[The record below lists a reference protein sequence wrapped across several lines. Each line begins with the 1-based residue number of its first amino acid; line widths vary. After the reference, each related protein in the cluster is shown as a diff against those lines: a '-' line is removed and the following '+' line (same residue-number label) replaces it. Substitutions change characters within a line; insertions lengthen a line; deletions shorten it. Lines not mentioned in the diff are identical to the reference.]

1 MGASGAEVR
10 ERRVDT
16 EYLHPSGVVITP
28 EFTAALG
35 LLHAGHIVCLTG
47 KAGTGK
53 STLIRFFPNETRRTA
68 G

>member
-1 MGASGAEVR
+1 M
-10 ERRVDT
+10 DT
-16 EYLHPSGVVITP
+16 EYLDPSGVVITP

-35 LLHAGHIVCLTG
+35 LLHAGHNVFLTG

-53 STLIRFFPNETRRTA
+53 STLIRFFQNETRRTA